1 MKIGICD
8 DSVNDMKQIKETCTE
23 CLKNECENIEIITFS
38 SAEEF
43 LESDKIIDILILD
56 IEMDGMSGIE
66 LKNYL
71 QRKEIKTMII
81 FVTDHDELVLSAFG
95 MNVFGFAMKKM
106 INNQLL
112 FIYRTLWG
120 LVLIISLFDG
130 AISKKIQMYV
140 VSYFF
145 ITIIDISL
153 WSILINIKDSNLT
166 GNNDLTVS
174 VCNSL
179 GVLFWG
185 ITTVAIRKE
194 RLHIYNVL
202 TNLSLKYY
210 TILLSVLVGV
220 SVIVGSIQYSLIDNI
235 PESLKKI
242 CMLVGMVFSLIIIMG
257 CIIFIYTLYMKKS
270 IEYDYKMDKIFYEK
284 QVEYYKKMLEKDEKT
299 KKFRHDIRK
308 HMRAIASLC
317 EEGDIGNVKKYVE
330 NLQEDYQECCTIY
343 TGNIISD
350 SFISSLI
357 ENMKSD
363 PKFKYSIRGK
373 IPQKFDMNQ
382 NDFCVLIANALEN
395 VEHALK
401 KVEGKKLFTI
411 DIKNYNGYLFIKI
424 SNSALAGEMDN
435 FYKRQKKGG
444 VWCLQ
449 YEKGR

>member
-1 MKIGICD
+1 M
-8 DSVNDMKQIKETCTE
+8 
-23 CLKNECENIEIITFS
+23 
-38 SAEEF
+38 
-43 LESDKIIDILILD
+43 
-56 IEMDGMSGIE
+56 
-66 LKNYL
+66 
-71 QRKEIKTMII
+71 
-81 FVTDHDELVLSAFG
+81 
-95 MNVFGFAMKKM
+95 
-106 INNQLL
+106 
-112 FIYRTLWG
+112 
-120 LVLIISLFDG
+120 
-130 AISKKIQMYV
+130 
-140 VSYFF
+140 
-145 ITIIDISL
+145 
-153 WSILINIKDSNLT
+153 
-166 GNNDLTVS
+166 
-174 VCNSL
+174 
-179 GVLFWG
+179 
-185 ITTVAIRKE
+185 
-194 RLHIYNVL
+194 L

-270 IEYDYKMDKIFYEK
+270 IEYDHKMDKIFYEK
-284 QVEYYKKMLEKDEKT
+284 QVEYYKNILEKDEKT

-317 EEGDIGNVKKYVE
+317 EEGDIGNIKKYVE
-330 NLQEDYQECCTIY
+330 NLQDDYQECCTIY

-395 VEHALK
+395 AEHALK
-401 KVEGKKLFTI
+401 KVEGIKLFTI

-424 SNSALAGEMDN
+424 SILFPPNEI
-435 FYKRQKKGG
+435 
-444 VWCLQ
+444 
-449 YEKGR
+449 